1 MNGLTDVNPE
11 KFFKFSKSRTRG
23 HPLKVQ
29 KSHCRLE
36 LRKNFYSQ
44 RVINPWNKLSKKM
57 IAATSVNNFKSQI
70 KSMYESNLV
79 GLHMGQ

>member
-44 RVINPWNKLSKKM
+44 RVSSDKPMEQAEQENDCRHIREQLQVTNP
-57 IAATSVNNFKSQI
+57 VN
-70 KSMYESNLV
+70 V
-79 GLHMGQ
+79 